1 LKLTAQQQTLIR
13 IAMDRGANEYE
24 RDLAAAAFFQQL
36 RRQYADGYALL
47 SVFGNGSAPP
57 ARSVYGAVCMP
68 FGKHKGRALSDIPT
82 DYLIWLL
89 DNATALSRQ
98 LRRAIETVVEE
109 AQHNSNN

>member
-1 LKLTAQQQTLIR
+1 
-13 IAMDRGANEYE
+13 
-24 RDLAAAAFFQQL
+24 
-36 RRQYADGYALL
+36 
-47 SVFGNGSAPP
+47 
-57 ARSVYGAVCMP
+57 MP